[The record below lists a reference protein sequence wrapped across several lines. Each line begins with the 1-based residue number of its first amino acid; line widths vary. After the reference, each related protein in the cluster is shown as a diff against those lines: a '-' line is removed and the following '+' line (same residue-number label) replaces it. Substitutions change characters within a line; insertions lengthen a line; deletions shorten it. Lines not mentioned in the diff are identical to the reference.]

1 MSRYMKVPL
10 IALLGLLFIV
20 PIASARPHVFIRGGF
35 YGPAYW
41 GPAWYGPGW
50 VYGPGYYWGPG
61 YGYAPGPASGSVKI
75 DTKAK
80 DALVYVDGGY
90 AGTVGNLKTFHL
102 KAGEH
107 DIELRD
113 PSGHAYYQ
121 EHVNMLASKTLD
133 LNPNVP
139 LPNSPVPKDQAPA
152 PGPNS

>member
-1 MSRYMKVPL
+1 MNRYMKIPL

-20 PIASARPHVFIRGGF
+20 PIASARPHVFIGGGF
-35 YGPAYW
+35 YGPAFW
-41 GPAWYGPGW
+41 GPGWYGPSW

-61 YGYAPGPASGSVKI
+61 YYGDAVPATGGVKF

-90 AGTVGNLKTFHL
+90 AGKVGDLKTFHL

-121 EHVNMLASKTLD
+121 EHVNVLPGKTLR
-133 LNPNVP
+133 LNPNAMA
-139 LPNSPVPKDQAPA
+139 PNNVAPE
-152 PGPNS
+152 PGGNG